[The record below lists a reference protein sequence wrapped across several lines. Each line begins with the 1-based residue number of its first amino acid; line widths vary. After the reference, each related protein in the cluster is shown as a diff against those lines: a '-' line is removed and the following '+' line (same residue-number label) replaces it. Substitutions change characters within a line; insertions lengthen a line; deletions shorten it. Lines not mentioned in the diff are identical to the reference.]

1 MYSVRIQVVTLMQ
14 ELSLH
19 KIQYRRKTIQ
29 KLVSI
34 FGGMLDKGEKWAFLE
49 DKFPKTPFQ
58 RRGTAV

>member
-1 MYSVRIQVVTLMQ
+1 MYSTEIQVVTLMQ

-34 FGGMLDKGEKWAFLE
+34 FGRMLDKGEKWAFLE
-49 DKFPKTPFQ
+49 DKFPKNPFQ

>member
-1 MYSVRIQVVTLMQ
+1 MYSVGIQVVTLMQ

-49 DKFPKTPFQ
+49 NKFCKKSFLC
-58 RRGTAV
+58 RRMDV

>member
-1 MYSVRIQVVTLMQ
+1 MYSVGIQVVTLMQ

-19 KIQYRRKTIQ
+19 KIQHRRKTIQ

-34 FGGMLDKGEKWAFLE
+34 FGGMLDKGEKWDFLE

>member
-1 MYSVRIQVVTLMQ
+1 MYSMEIQVVTLMQ

-34 FGGMLDKGEKWAFLE
+34 FGGMLDKGEKWAFVE

>member
-1 MYSVRIQVVTLMQ
+1 MYSVEIQVVTLMQ

-49 DKFPKTPFQ
+49 DKFPKNPFQ

>member
-1 MYSVRIQVVTLMQ
+1 MFSVEIQSVTLIQ
-14 ELSLH
+14 ELYLY

-49 DKFPKTPFQ
+49 YKFPKSPFQ

>member
-1 MYSVRIQVVTLMQ
+1 MCLHDAHVVLLMRQ
-14 ELSLH
+14 LYFY
-19 KIQYRRKTIQ
+19 KIQYKRKTIQ

>member
-1 MYSVRIQVVTLMQ
+1 MYSIEIQSVALIQ

-34 FGGMLDKGEKWAFLE
+34 FGGMLDKEEKWAFLE
-49 DKFPKTPFQ
+49 NKFGKKSFLC
-58 RRGTAV
+58 RRMDV

>member
-1 MYSVRIQVVTLMQ
+1 MYSVEIQVVTLMQ

>member
-1 MYSVRIQVVTLMQ
+1 MTLMQ

-19 KIQYRRKTIQ
+19 KIQYGRKTIQ

-49 DKFPKTPFQ
+49 NKFGKKSFLC
-58 RRGTAV
+58 RRMDV

>member
-1 MYSVRIQVVTLMQ
+1 MYSVEIQAVTLIQ
-14 ELSLH
+14 ELYLY
-19 KIQYRRKTIQ
+19 KIQCRRKTIQ

-49 DKFPKTPFQ
+49 DKFPKNPFQ

>member
-1 MYSVRIQVVTLMQ
+1 MYSVGIQVVTLMQ

-34 FGGMLDKGEKWAFLE
+34 FGGMLDKGEKWAFSE
-49 DKFPKTPFQ
+49 NKFGKKSFLCRQ
-58 RRGTAV
+58 MDV

>member
-1 MYSVRIQVVTLMQ
+1 MYSMEIQSVTLIQ

-19 KIQYRRKTIQ
+19 KIQHRRKTIQ

-58 RRGTAV
+58 RQGTAV